1 MMNILRSMFVAAIA
15 VSTAFV
21 TCNAQADS
29 EQSVKAFSAWQ
40 GRGQMFTTGE
50 FRSTFVGSFTG
61 MIYIE
66 TDKGPLDAGFM
77 ICPAVVD
84 VDTRDGSQEVKG
96 RCTIV
101 ARDSSRAFADIACK
115 GVHLVGCDGTFTFT
129 GGTDRFAGITG
140 GGPVTV
146 RSGLGDVASGPGN
159 VVEESASGIIIWP
172 KLTYKLTTAAA
183 DQQ

>member
-1 MMNILRSMFVAAIA
+1 MFMAAI
-15 VSTAFV
+15 VSSMAFFACV
-21 TCNAQADS
+21 AHADS
-29 EQSVKAFSAWQ
+29 EQSVRAFSAWQ

-61 MIYIE
+61 MVYIE
-66 TDKGPLDAGFM
+66 TEKGPLDAGFM

-101 ARDSSRAFADIACK
+101 AKDSSRAFADIACK

-146 RSGLGDVASGPGN
+146 RSALGDTASGPGN

-172 KLTYKLTTAAA
+172 KLTYKLATAAA